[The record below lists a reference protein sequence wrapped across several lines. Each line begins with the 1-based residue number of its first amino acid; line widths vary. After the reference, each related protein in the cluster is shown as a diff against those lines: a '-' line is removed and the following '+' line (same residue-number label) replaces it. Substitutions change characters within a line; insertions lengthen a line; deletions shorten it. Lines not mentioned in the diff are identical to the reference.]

1 MLQMRIV
8 SFCKKC
14 RKEISP
20 HEVGNGKPC
29 KYCGGDIISQS
40 RENFEFENFLKDTV
54 QQRR

>member
-54 QQRR
+54 QQRT

>member
-14 RKEISP
+14 GKEKLP
-20 HEVGNGKPC
+20 HEIGNGKQC

-40 RENFEFENFLKDTV
+40 RANFEKFLKDTV
-54 QQRR
+54 QQRI